1 MEVTE
6 GVIAG
11 LYGVIGE
18 QLGVELDK
26 IKPEAKFIEDL
37 GADSLDTVELMM
49 AIEDLIGCEIDDSF
63 VEGFVTV
70 GDVISFM
77 KSN

>member
-49 AIEDLIGCEIDDSF
+49 AIEDLIGCEIDDSLA
-63 VEGFVTV
+63 EGFVTV